1 MINNSKK
8 TLEQLL
14 EDTCKSYG
22 EEAFSAYQ
30 VYSAIVDR
38 PKKNGKRRHYTLT
51 YSQVKQQMAR
61 AKYLVRIG
69 IDEKTRSALYQNR
82 EI

>member
-1 MINNSKK
+1 MENNRK
-8 TLEQLL
+8 TLEQVL

-38 PKKNGKRRHYTLT
+38 PKKNGRRRHYTLT

-61 AKYLVRIG
+61 AKYLIRIG
-69 IDEKTRSALYQNR
+69 VDERNRSALYQNR
-82 EI
+82 

>member
-1 MINNSKK
+1 MDNNRK
-8 TLEQLL
+8 TLEQVL

-38 PKKNGKRRHYTLT
+38 PKKNGRRRHYTLT

-61 AKYLVRIG
+61 AKYLIRIG
-69 IDEKTRSALYQNR
+69 VDERNRSALYQNR
-82 EI
+82 